1 MKAESNN
8 ADVFQIWSTL
18 AGYEE
23 ITIGLE
29 AIRNEEISLNL
40 K

>member
-1 MKAESNN
+1 MKTESNN

-18 AGYEE
+18 AGYKE
-23 ITIGLE
+23 ITMGFE
-29 AIRNEEISLNL
+29 ATRNEEIILNL

>member
-8 ADVFQIWSTL
+8 ANVFQIWSTL
-18 AGYEE
+18 AVCEE

-29 AIRNEEISLNL
+29 GIRNEEISLNL

>member
-1 MKAESNN
+1 MKAESNI

-23 ITIGLE
+23 ITMGFD
-29 AIRNEEISLNL
+29 AIRNEEISLTL